1 MMKMTYLIPLLSLA
15 VPAIAHAHPG
25 VGDPV
30 YGATLEDGTTEFEA
44 RYGRLTGGS
53 EGGADGMVFEAEHSF
68 SHRFAAATLIETARD
83 PNGQRIVQSASIEA
97 IHTLVHVDALAFD
110 VAVYGEYKFGFHGQ
124 DDVAEGKIL
133 IEHRAGSF
141 DARVNLIAEK
151 PLRASDPVELGYAVS
166 ADWAVLGDDLRVGVA
181 GFGDL
186 GTTSHFGGRQE
197 TFAGPEV
204 KTEFELGGGE
214 LEIEAG
220 WLKAFGAA
228 RDVTDGQARFLV
240 GFERRF

>member
-1 MMKMTYLIPLLSLA
+1 MKSRYLALLLATLMPSL
-15 VPAIAHAHPG
+15 AHAHQG

-53 EGGADGMVFEAEHSF
+53 EDGADGLVFEVEHSF
-68 SHRFAAATLIETARD
+68 SNRFAAATLIETARD
-83 PNGQRIVQSASIEA
+83 PGGQRIVQSASIEA
-97 IHTLVHVDALAFD
+97 IHTLGHVDALALD
-110 VAVYGEYKFGFHGQ
+110 VAVYGEYKFGIRGQ

-133 IEHRAGSF
+133 LEHRAGSF

-151 PLRASDPVELGYAVS
+151 PLRASDPVELGYAAS
-166 ADWAVLGDDLRVGVA
+166 ADWAVLGDDLRFGVA

-204 KTEFELGGGE
+204 KTEFEIGGGE

-220 WLKAFGAA
+220 WLKSFGAA
-228 RDVTDGQARFLV
+228 RDVTSGQARLLV
-240 GFERRF
+240 GFERKF

>member
-1 MMKMTYLIPLLSLA
+1 MKSRYLLLLFAMAIPTL
-15 VPAIAHAHPG
+15 AHAHPG

-53 EGGADGMVFEAEHSF
+53 EDRADGLVFEVEHSF
-68 SHRFAAATLIETARD
+68 SDRFAVATLIETSRD
-83 PNGQRIVQSASIEA
+83 PGGQRIVQSASFEA
-97 IHTLVHVDALAFD
+97 IHTLGHVDALALD

-124 DDVAEGKIL
+124 NDVAEGKIL

-197 TFAGPEV
+197 TFVGPAV

-228 RDVTDGQARFLV
+228 RDVTSGQARLLV

>member
-1 MMKMTYLIPLLSLA
+1 MKLTCLVPLLVIAFPSLA
-15 VPAIAHAHPG
+15 EAHPG

-30 YGATLEDGTTEFEA
+30 YGATLEEGTTEFEA

-53 EGGADGMVFEAEHSF
+53 EDRTDGLVFEVEHSF
-68 SHRFAAATLIETARD
+68 SDRFAAATLLETARD
-83 PNGQRIVQSASIEA
+83 PGGRRIVQSASIEA
-97 IHTLVHVDALAFD
+97 IHTLGRLDALALD

-133 IEHRAGSF
+133 IERRAGSF

-151 PLRASDPVELGYAVS
+151 PLRDADPVELGYAVS
-166 ADWAVLGDDLRVGVA
+166 ADWAVLGDNLRIGVA

-197 TFAGPEV
+197 TFAGPEL

-228 RDVTDGQARFLV
+228 RDVTSGQARLLV